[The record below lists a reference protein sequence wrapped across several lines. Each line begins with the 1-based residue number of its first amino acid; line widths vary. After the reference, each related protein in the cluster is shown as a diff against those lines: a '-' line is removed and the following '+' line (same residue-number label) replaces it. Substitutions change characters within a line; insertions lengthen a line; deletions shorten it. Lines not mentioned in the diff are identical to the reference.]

1 MEPETVY
8 SSAFSPNPG
17 RAIDVLAFILTPAR
31 AFAPTGDDEELA
43 AVAELLGTAKAEA
56 VRRWRD
62 LFDTARRN

>member
-8 SSAFSPNPG
+8 SNAFTPDPG
-17 RAIDVLAFILTPAR
+17 RAIDVLAFVLTPVE
-31 AFAPTGDDEELA
+31 AFAPTGDEEELA

-62 LFDTARRN
+62 LIDSARRN